1 MNDKLLKTVVF
12 SGGRGTQ
19 SIQQSLSG
27 VSNTKTTYVIN
38 GYDSGLS
45 TGEVRKSADGMLG
58 PSDFRKAIVNIA
70 FASANPDA
78 IAAARVLDFRLPVGD
93 NEAGEIFKYFDNEK
107 FLMSYLSKL
116 SPGISLSVAMQIIER
131 LVAYKN
137 HLRTTR
143 TLDAFSP
150 SDLALG
156 NAFIAGAFTEHSD
169 FQLAVDATL
178 GLIELDG
185 QVSIQNVTRGE
196 DLWLAAISK
205 SGLVCVEEGHFVT
218 SAPPEPVTDLMLIS
232 RKAYFSTKKELGT
245 WSKPNPDQ
253 ISLLR
258 KSSSL
263 PTCNKEVI
271 RAISEA
277 DLIIYGTGTLHS
289 SLLPSYMTSGIGGAI
304 ASNTSA
310 HKVLMVNGMRDIDI
324 HKSLKRESAI
334 HSTLR
339 YLNPEATYDKKDLLS
354 EIWVTS
360 RPWDSASD
368 SLTDVSEHDGFPVLE
383 LQGTVNSHIGVSNSY
398 SAISSAIARSLGSR
412 LAPSEL
418 VVSVVIP
425 VLNEVDR
432 LDELFR
438 EIERHTHTPNGALI
452 DYVFVDGG
460 STDGS
465 TEKLVSH
472 LGSAL
477 IQLEE
482 SSGRQAAIFH
492 GIARA
497 RGATVG
503 VFHSDL
509 EYSIDS
515 FMEILGNAE
524 RSDDSLYMASRAH
537 GAGSEMNLRRIYGN
551 RNVSFWLSRLGG
563 IAVATLLTLRIG
575 RVVSDPLCGVY
586 ASRREILLANSPTT
600 GELNGYVRT
609 IRNCSRAGV
618 NLVEMGIKYSPRRRQ
633 EGKKTR
639 ISHGLGALASAFF

>member
-1 MNDKLLKTVVF
+1 MNDNILRTVVF
-12 SGGRGTQ
+12 SGGRGTH

-27 VSNTKTTYVIN
+27 VSNTRTTYVIN

-45 TGEVRKSADGMLG
+45 TGEVRKSAEGMLG

-78 IAAARVLDFRLPVGD
+78 IAVAKVLDFRLPVEA
-93 NEAGEIFKYFDNEK
+93 NEAKEIFNSFDSEK

-116 SPGISLSVAMQIIER
+116 SPGISLSAAAQVIER

-137 HLRTTR
+137 HLRETR
-143 TLDAFSP
+143 RLEAFSP
-150 SDLALG
+150 SDLAIG
-156 NAFIAGAFTEHSD
+156 NAFMAGAFIDLSD

-178 GLIELDG
+178 ELIEHG
-185 QVSIQNVTRGE
+185 GKVSIQNVTSGE
-196 DLWLAAISK
+196 DLWLAAMSK

-232 RKAYFSTKKELGT
+232 REAYFSTQRELGT
-245 WSKPNPDQ
+245 WKRPSPDQ
-253 ISLLR
+253 LSLLR
-258 KSSSL
+258 MSSYT
-263 PTCNKEVI
+263 PECNEEVI
-271 RAISEA
+271 VAISEA

-289 SLLPSYMTSGIGGAI
+289 SLLPSYMTGGIAAAI
-304 ASNTSA
+304 ANNTSA

-324 HKSLKRESAI
+324 HKSLRRETSV

-339 YLNPEATYDKKDLLS
+339 YLNPTATYEDKEFLS

-360 RPWDSASD
+360 RPWDSVSD
-368 SLTDVSEHDGFPVLE
+368 SLTEVSEYLGLPVLE
-383 LQGTVNSHIGVSNSY
+383 LQGTVNSHIDVSNSY

-432 LDELFR
+432 LDELFTQ
-438 EIERHTHTPNGALI
+438 IERHTHTPNGALI

-477 IQLEE
+477 IELRE
-482 SSGRQAAIFH
+482 SSGRQAAVFH

-515 FMEILGNAE
+515 FMELLGNAE
-524 RSDDSLYMASRAH
+524 RSSDTLYMASRAH
-537 GAGSEMNLRRIYGN
+537 GAGSELNLRRIYGS
-551 RNVSFWLSRLGG
+551 RTVSYWLSRLGG

-586 ASRREILLANSPTT
+586 ASRRDLLLAHAPST
-600 GELNGYVRT
+600 GELGGYVRT
-609 IRNCSRAGV
+609 IRNCSKAGIG
-618 NLVEMGIKYSPRRRQ
+618 LVEMGIKYSPRRRQ

>member
-19 SIQQSLSG
+19 SIQQALSG

-45 TGEVRKSADGMLG
+45 TGAVRKSANGMLG

-70 FASANPDA
+70 FASANPGA
-78 IAAARVLDFRLPVGD
+78 IAAAKVLDFRLPVGAK
-93 NEAGEIFKYFDNEK
+93 EAGEIFKSFDSEK
-107 FLMSYLSKL
+107 FLMNYLSKL
-116 SPGISLSVAMQIIER
+116 SPGITLSVAMQIIEG

-137 HLRTTR
+137 HLRATR

-178 GLIELDG
+178 GLIDLEG
-185 QVSIQNVTRGE
+185 EVSIQNVTRGE

-218 SAPPEPVTDLMLIS
+218 SAPPEPITDLMLIS
-232 RKAYFSTKKELGT
+232 REAYFSTQKELGN
-245 WSKPNPDQ
+245 WSEPNPDQ
-253 ISLLR
+253 ISLLE
-258 KSSSL
+258 KSSSM

-310 HKVLMVNGMRDIDI
+310 HKVLMVNGTRDIDI

-339 YLNPEATYDKKDLLS
+339 YLNPEATYDQKDLLS

-368 SLTDVSEHDGFPVLE
+368 SLTDVSEHEGFPVLE

-412 LAPSEL
+412 LAPSQL

-452 DYVFVDGG
+452 ED
-460 STDGS
+460 
-465 TEKLVSH
+465 
-472 LGSAL
+472 
-477 IQLEE
+477 
-482 SSGRQAAIFH
+482 
-492 GIARA
+492 
-497 RGATVG
+497 
-503 VFHSDL
+503 
-509 EYSIDS
+509 
-515 FMEILGNAE
+515 
-524 RSDDSLYMASRAH
+524 
-537 GAGSEMNLRRIYGN
+537 
-551 RNVSFWLSRLGG
+551 
-563 IAVATLLTLRIG
+563 
-575 RVVSDPLCGVY
+575 
-586 ASRREILLANSPTT
+586 
-600 GELNGYVRT
+600 
-609 IRNCSRAGV
+609 
-618 NLVEMGIKYSPRRRQ
+618 
-633 EGKKTR
+633 
-639 ISHGLGALASAFF
+639 